1 MAEETLRR
9 DLKGE
14 NEVKCVDV
22 RPQLILNFST
32 AMNKACRC
40 CFEYTA
46 GQWQS
51 WYCKWTGGLCG
62 WMGQKD
68 FGYEIRLLLST
79 IIMREMNITNTHK
92 KISFN
97 SRFEQGK
104 SYTGYTWT
112 TLDSGLKDGI
122 ASWPQ
127 ASLGLAAKHVSVIDI
142 SGGRSMP
149 YSTTFMAHF
158 LRSGHH

>member
-1 MAEETLRR
+1 
-9 DLKGE
+9 
-14 NEVKCVDV
+14 
-22 RPQLILNFST
+22 
-32 AMNKACRC
+32 
-40 CFEYTA
+40 
-46 GQWQS
+46 
-51 WYCKWTGGLCG
+51 
-62 WMGQKD
+62 MGQKD

-158 LRSGHH
+158 FKIRTSLTMLVAIRSYYLLISQTPKISVHNSWKLLHSITNFVFYKPIYKCTCCSILLENI